1 MPSFR
6 KIRTL
11 STASIIEIQQ
21 PADIVVPTL
30 HSPAAEVFTDFTR
43 QNPLMLEQTTTIADA
58 REMMK
63 RTHVKLKLVID
74 SNEAFQGVIT
84 LEDLMSA
91 KVVQAM
97 EKTGLSRFE
106 LTVKQVMTPRSALH
120 AIDIRDFELAS
131 IGDIV
136 ATMQKYGDQHVLVVD
151 MKRGSI
157 RGIVSAN
164 DIARRMHVPIII
176 NERANSFSDICRA
189 VTG

>member
-11 STASIIEIQQ
+11 STDSIMEIQQ
-21 PADIVVPTL
+21 SADILIATL
-30 HSPAAEVFTDFTR
+30 HSPAAEVFPDFTR

-97 EKTGLSRFE
+97 EKSGLSRFE
-106 LTVKQVMTPRSALH
+106 LMVKQVMTPRSALH

>member
-43 QNPLMLEQTTTIADA
+43 QSPLMLEQTTTIADA

-106 LTVKQVMTPRSALH
+106 LTVKQVMTPKSALH

-151 MKRGSI
+151 TKRGSI

-164 DIARRMHVPIII
+164 DIARRMHVPIVI

>member
-30 HSPAAEVFTDFTR
+30 HSPATEVFTDFTR

-106 LTVKQVMTPRSALH
+106 LTVRQVMTPRSALH
-120 AIDIRDFELAS
+120 AIDFHDFELAS

-164 DIARRMHVPIII
+164 DMARRMHVPIII

>member
-1 MPSFR
+1 MPIF
-6 KIRTL
+6 KEIRTL
-11 STASIIEIQQ
+11 STASIKEIQQ
-21 PADIVVPTL
+21 PADIVTPTL

-43 QNPLMLEQTTTIADA
+43 QNPLMLEQSTSIADA

-74 SNEAFQGVIT
+74 SNEAFHGVIT

-136 ATMQKYGDQHVLVVD
+136 ATMKKYGDQHVLVVD
-151 MKRGSI
+151 MKLGSI